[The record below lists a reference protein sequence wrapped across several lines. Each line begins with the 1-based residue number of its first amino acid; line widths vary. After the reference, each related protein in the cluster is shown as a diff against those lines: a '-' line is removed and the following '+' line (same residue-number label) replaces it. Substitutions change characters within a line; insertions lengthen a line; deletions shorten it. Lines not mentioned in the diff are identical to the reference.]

1 MKKSIFVLLLPL
13 LATSLAG
20 CVKYNGKGKDKS
32 STSVTPPD
40 TNPPTSEP
48 IPVEPGADVTYY
60 LNLGR
65 FGKLDGA
72 AGTVQAEVFLEYGV
86 KISGKSGD
94 KLPTKDKVSSAQ
106 DGVVFEGWLLNGTQ
120 DAYTEV
126 PNLNNCILV
135 AVFASNGGSSGG
147 GGSGETLPTTGF
159 GFLFDN
165 NKYYLGQ
172 DDGYDYDGRQQKR
185 LDNISFKKGEK
196 FRLYDFGNSAG
207 WAINLDPYSLG
218 GTDSSSTTWQQYLSV
233 YINESDRSQDRYT
246 VLKDFTSSATYIKLA
261 PAPLGDLLYIGL

>member
-32 STSVTPPD
+32 STSATPPD

-94 KLPTKDKVSSAQ
+94 ALPTKDKISSTQ